1 MHVTHDPTRSN
12 IAAPAGRSR
21 PWGLSQLAPF
31 PKQGGDSGHLPYR
44 VHLDPVKQTGV
55 YTDPI
60 THQPIEAGKHGTSKQ
75 KASPTAPPEVTEQR
89 RRAHRPAGQHP
100 GLGTGLI
107 PMTAPVLAVAC
118 LDDPTTDLVLDELHD
133 RDIPVVR
140 FDPGAD
146 FPDEIAL
153 SAHFD
158 GRA

>member
-12 IAAPAGRSR
+12 IAAPVGRSR

-75 KASPTAPPEVTEQR
+75 KASPTAPPGGDGSS
-89 RRAHRPAGQHP
+89 AGAP
-100 GLGTGLI
+100 TGQ
-107 PMTAPVLAVAC
+107 
-118 LDDPTTDLVLDELHD
+118 
-133 RDIPVVR
+133 
-140 FDPGAD
+140 
-146 FPDEIAL
+146 PD
-153 SAHFD
+153 STQD
-158 GRA
+158 WVQD